1 MEASIRPD
9 HTLNDDV
16 FSRKL
21 NIIDRAVNGYLS
33 GSQFHTDSSGVASDN
48 TAFRNKKAMFQA
60 ISHGLKILDFSSQQ
74 GRTPKIDSF
83 KLKLLD
89 LRCKLE
95 QYQDHQQYLAHQ
107 EFMSVVKQQDPV
119 ISATNDVDAAFPVHL
134 IIND

>member
-1 MEASIRPD
+1 MEVSIRPD
-9 HTLNDDV
+9 HTLNDDA

-21 NIIDRAVNGYLS
+21 NIIDRGVNGYLS
-33 GSQFHTDSSGVASDN
+33 GCQFHTDSSGVASEN
-48 TAFRNKKAMFQA
+48 IAFRNKKAMFQA
-60 ISHGLKILDFSSQQ
+60 ISHGLKVLDFCSQQ

-95 QYQDHQQYLAHQ
+95 QYQDHQEYLAHQ
-107 EFMSVVKQQDPV
+107 EFMSIVKQQDPF
-119 ISATNDVDAAFPVHL
+119 ISATNDVNAAFPVHF